1 MDKFMQAGKFKAQC
15 LKIMDSVK
23 KSRKEIIITKH
34 RMPIVKLCPIENSPV
49 QLFGKMAGTVHI
61 KGDILLPI
69 EEEWDAN
76 R

>member
-1 MDKFMQAGKFKAQC
+1 MF
-15 LKIMDSVK
+15 KIMHSVK
-23 KSRKEIIITKH
+23 KVEKKSLL
-34 RMPIVKLCPIENSPV
+34 PNIVCLFKLCPIEYSPV
-49 QLFGKMAGTVHI
+49 QLFGKMTRTVHI